1 MNLDK
6 TTAKKIKDTIL
17 QNSKIKKIILFG
29 SRAKGTAKSNS
40 DIDLSLVG
48 DDLHFK
54 DMCEISSKLDE
65 ISLPYKIDLV
75 NYYKI
80 SNRKL
85 KEHIDRVGI
94 GI

>member
-6 TTAKKIKDTIL
+6 TTVKKIKDTIL

-29 SRAKGTAKSNS
+29 SRAKGTAKDSS

-48 DDLHFK
+48 DNLHFK
-54 DMCEISSKLDE
+54 DICEISSKLDE
-65 ISLPYKIDLV
+65 INLPYKIDLV
-75 NYYKI
+75 NYDKI
-80 SNRKL
+80 SNKKL

-94 GI
+94 RI